1 MPGMTESLAALHR
14 LHLDLQQV
22 HEELARGPRQIKARE
37 QKIAATHEQAA
48 RLKEELKQ
56 TRAAADR
63 KSLDLKGRE
72 AKITDLRVKLNA
84 CNSNREYDIL
94 RGQIEADEVAS
105 SVLEDEILELLEK
118 VDRLQREIVETEAKA
133 QQLQRECDDFAAAFA
148 RSAEGLHQQAANL
161 LTRIREAERILTG
174 ETAERYRRL
183 IEAHGADGMAS
194 VDRQGVCSSCF
205 VALTPQGRVLVST
218 GEVVFCPSCGRML
231 YAGQEG

>member
-1 MPGMTESLAALHR
+1 MPGMTEALAALHR

-22 HEELARGPRQIKARE
+22 HEELARGPRQIKVRE
-37 QKIAATHEQAA
+37 QKIAATWDAAA

-72 AKITDLRVKLNA
+72 AKIADLRVKLNA
-84 CNSNREYDIL
+84 CSSNREYDIL

-118 VDRLQREIVETEAKA
+118 VDRLQREIAETEAKA
-133 QQLQRECDDFAAAFA
+133 RQLQRECDEFAAAFA
-148 RSAEGLHQQAANL
+148 RSAEGLHQQAADL
-161 LTRIREAERILTG
+161 QARIRDAERILTG
-174 ETAERYRRL
+174 ETADRYRRL

-194 VDRQGVCSSCF
+194 VDRHGVCSSCF
-205 VALTPQGRVLVST
+205 VALTPQGRVLVGT
-218 GEVVFCPSCGRML
+218 GEVVFCPSCGRLL
-231 YAGQEG
+231 YSIQEG